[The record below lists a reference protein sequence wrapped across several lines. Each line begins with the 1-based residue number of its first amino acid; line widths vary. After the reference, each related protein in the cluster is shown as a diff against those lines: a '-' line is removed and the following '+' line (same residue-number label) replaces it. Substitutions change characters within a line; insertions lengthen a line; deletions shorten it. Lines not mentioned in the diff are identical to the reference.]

1 MPPLSS
7 GNTNEVAVIKDE
19 LETAMQMI
27 GITRLEQAHP
37 GLLNTGELD
46 KFVYCEEAHPWAR
59 KIVRA
64 KL

>member
-1 MPPLSS
+1 LLVIADHSI
-7 GNTNEVAVIKDE
+7 VIKDE

-46 KFVYCEEAHPWAR
+46 GMVYKQTEHPWAR
-59 KIVRA
+59 KIVRRA